1 MEYCFTIKRN
11 EILIHAT
18 AWMNLKNILL
28 NGRRPC
34 TNDFY
39 LQEMSIIGNSIDIG
53 SRQLHK
59 SPMGGDWMGNTVR
72 G

>member
-53 SRQLHK
+53 SR
-59 SPMGGDWMGNTVR
+59 
-72 G
+72 